1 MAPSSTTRG
10 YYYGGAYPH
19 IEPSSGYLTSQ
30 CYMYPVLQSVGD
42 NSPHTLY
49 LYMLPHG
56 TNHQQSSFAM
66 VGPSG
71 LIIIFLAASYIW
83 SLFSWHRRTRGLPL
97 PPGPKP
103 LPLIGNLFDVPVFK
117 MWEGF
122 RDLTDKYGEESGSI
136 QSVQLTE
143 HTNIFPDI
151 MPLTTSLVISESDFD
166 SIIPM
171 DHDAWL
177 APYNPQLKHFRPN
190 FSSRDEAIA
199 WNKDRKIKSLRA
211 KDPKRFHVK
220 CADTET
226 GEIIGYAV
234 WEINDKPEPYG
245 EPTKASW
252 HPEGSEEREFAERF
266 INGLWS
272 FIGKRVSRPHMGIA
286 VSLMAC
292 LYSVCC

>member
-30 CYMYPVLQSVGD
+30 CYMYPVLHSVGD

-136 QSVQLTE
+136 QSVQLT
-143 HTNIFPDI
+143 
-151 MPLTTSLVISESDFD
+151 
-166 SIIPM
+166 
-171 DHDAWL
+171 
-177 APYNPQLKHFRPN
+177 
-190 FSSRDEAIA
+190 
-199 WNKDRKIKSLRA
+199 
-211 KDPKRFHVK
+211 
-220 CADTET
+220 
-226 GEIIGYAV
+226 
-234 WEINDKPEPYG
+234 
-245 EPTKASW
+245 
-252 HPEGSEEREFAERF
+252 
-266 INGLWS
+266 
-272 FIGKRVSRPHMGIA
+272 
-286 VSLMAC
+286 
-292 LYSVCC
+292 